1 MHVAKPSVQA
11 AQVNALHF
19 GERRPARPHVTPVMV
34 KQPHPQRLQET
45 AARVVG
51 GAAAEPDDDRL
62 GAGVE
67 RGPDQFA
74 RAV

>member
-1 MHVAKPSVQA
+1 
-11 AQVNALHF
+11 
-19 GERRPARPHVTPVMV
+19 MV